1 LLLIIKRVPEL
12 GLRSSRHDPYK
23 LGYTRV
29 TMLVIKSSKKAIWSK
44 SQKSRL
50 SSDCKAETRLH
61 EVGIVSNRRSAR
73 YGEYLGVLYTPPV
86 TSGE

>member
-1 LLLIIKRVPEL
+1 M

-29 TMLVIKSSKKAIWSK
+29 TMLVLKGSKNLIWSK
-44 SQKSRL
+44 SQKSKR
-50 SSDCKAETRLH
+50 SSDCTAETRLH
-61 EVGIVSNRRSAR
+61 EDGIVSNRRSAR